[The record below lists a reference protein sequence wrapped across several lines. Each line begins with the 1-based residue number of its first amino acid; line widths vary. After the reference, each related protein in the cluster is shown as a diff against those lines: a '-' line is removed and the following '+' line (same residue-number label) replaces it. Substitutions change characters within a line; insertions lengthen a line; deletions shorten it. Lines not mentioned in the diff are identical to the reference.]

1 MLTPKTD
8 VQQAVG
14 RILRVKHSK
23 PLVVDFVDMHDIFQ
37 SQWRKRKQFYTKQ
50 NYKIIYTNS
59 EKYKAGKNGEFIEEL
74 WNTVNIP
81 GEKNRRKNKQKKE
94 MEQCQIVI
102 EE

>member
-1 MLTPKTD
+1 
-8 VQQAVG
+8 
-14 RILRVKHSK
+14 
-23 PLVVDFVDMHDIFQ
+23 MHDIFQ

-59 EKYKAGKNGEFIEEL
+59 EKYQSGKNGEFIEEV

-81 GEKNRRKNKQKKE
+81 GEKKRKTKQKANIE
-94 MEQCQIVI
+94 ECQIVL